1 MENDFQQ
8 LNEDKL
14 EILIQKVVEW
24 YALED
29 ANNHLVGQ
37 RLSALGVEEQYH
49 QMIRTKAH
57 RRVQDA
63 THRQGDIKLL
73 IGIVL
78 IFLAFFLFLISI
90 EINFGKTWQI
100 ITGILI
106 IGTYFIVTGIIQK
119 RSI

>member
-1 MENDFQQ
+1 MENNFHQI
-8 LNEDKL
+8 NEDQL
-14 EILIQKVVEW
+14 ELLIQKVAEW

-29 ANNHLVGQ
+29 ANNHLIGQ
-37 RLSALGVEEQYH
+37 RLTALGVEEQHH
-49 QMIRTKAH
+49 QMIRSQAH

-78 IFLAFFLFLISI
+78 LFLAFFLLLISL

-100 ITGILI
+100 TTGILI